1 MTDAARVVDIRM
13 TDEQPTEEPSTGR
26 AKRTSR
32 LRAWSAVLMSLAA
45 LATSWA
51 SYQASLWSGEQ
62 MQRGAASA
70 AYRAKSTRAS
80 TRAGQLR
87 MIDIGVFGHWMN
99 ATVRRDTALAAF
111 VRTRFRRE
119 FAPAFESWMA
129 SKPLVSHDAAATPFA
144 HPQYRLADD
153 IVADSLDHMADRE
166 SAASQRANRISDS
179 YVLDAVIMATVLFF
193 AGTEQA
199 SVTRLRILMLV
210 IATSM
215 CVTGIVRLIVAP
227 RV

>member
-1 MTDAARVVDIRM
+1 MTDALTKDLLRVEHAIR
-13 TDEQPTEEPSTGR
+13 ESPLSTW
-26 AKRTSR
+26 A
-32 LRAWSAVLMSLAA
+32 AVLMSLAA

-210 IATSM
+210 IATTM